1 MIELHRL
8 KYVVIFFQTIIS
20 FVQSK
25 LLMSMIEKY
34 RKKYIYLRK
43 KDRKLFIIWDYY
55 HSIIMECQKN
65 NDFFR
70 QKIKSTI

>member
-34 RKKYIYLRK
+34 RKKYIYVRK

>member
-70 QKIKSTI
+70 Q

>member
-34 RKKYIYLRK
+34 RKKYISLRK

-70 QKIKSTI
+70 Q

>member
-34 RKKYIYLRK
+34 RKKYIYVRK

-70 QKIKSTI
+70 Q